1 MSPPDGR
8 VRVALRAALVALVIV
23 GCVYLARQ
31 VDLRAVGRAMV
42 GASAGTVAACALIN
56 LGEIW
61 LRALA
66 FSYLLQRPPSAPVGL
81 LFRIA
86 LAGQAASNLL
96 PWRLGDLVP
105 ISLLRTHANIPT
117 VTALAATLLE
127 KCVEA
132 VTLLLLAA
140 PLPLVF
146 PGLPAWVARGVFAQG
161 AVGLGLIVLGWAAS
175 RPDDV
180 RWRFVPRL
188 PEKARIMGRPRVL
201 VAVGALTLVQWI
213 MDAFTLWLVL
223 RAVGIQVH
231 PVTPI
236 LLELAFAAASLV
248 PTTPAQLGT
257 LELVAVAVLG
267 MVGVSAERALAFALV
282 YRAFDLLPVTL
293 AGLLVLPSLGGRA
306 ALTPGGGRD
315 AC

>member
-1 MSPPDGR
+1 MSPTTGR
-8 VRVALRAALVALVIV
+8 GRVALRAALVALVIA
-23 GCVYLARQ
+23 GSIYLARQ

-42 GASAGTVAACALIN
+42 GASAGTIIACALIN

-66 FSYLLQRPPSAPVGL
+66 FSYLLRRPESAPVGL

-105 ISLLRTHANIPT
+105 ISLLRTQANIPT

-132 VTLLLLAA
+132 VTLLMLAA

-146 PGLPAWVARGVFAQG
+146 PGLPAWVARGVLAQG
-161 AVGLGLIVLGWAAS
+161 AIGLGLIVLGWAAS
-175 RPDDV
+175 RPDAA

-188 PEKARIMGRPRVL
+188 PEGARIMGRPRTL
-201 VAVGALTLVQWI
+201 AAVGALTLVQWI

-223 RAVGIQVH
+223 RAVGIRVH

-267 MVGVSAERALAFALV
+267 LVGVSAERALAFALV

-306 ALTPGGGRD
+306 ALTPVGERD